1 MVKIIQSVIAIA
13 MSYFLIFGISN
24 VLKFETWWLSLMICF
39 GCGYLVLYMGRP
51 YHLEEQKIKQEY
63 VINLHNNKPGE
74 LFTLSKYPNYKIQHS
89 GTDGNDYI
97 SDSGAIICTKYVE
110 ETENVKVKEG
120 GISIHLFCILI
131 CCFSFFLWMSDI
143 HIGYIEDRIES
154 YRQVIIS
161 NIYNLKDDDM
171 ERMLPVEQGSLLV
184 RGGKEII
191 ARFGKNVVHILNGI
205 KNKL

>member
-1 MVKIIQSVIAIA
+1 M
-13 MSYFLIFGISN
+13 
-24 VLKFETWWLSLMICF
+24 
-39 GCGYLVLYMGRP
+39 
-51 YHLEEQKIKQEY
+51 
-63 VINLHNNKPGE
+63 
-74 LFTLSKYPNYKIQHS
+74 
-89 GTDGNDYI
+89 
-97 SDSGAIICTKYVE
+97 
-110 ETENVKVKEG
+110 KVKEG

-131 CCFSFFLWMSDI
+131 CCFSFFLWMSNI

-154 YRQVIIS
+154 YWQVIIS